1 MLTVFVATAAF
12 PTRAQ
17 NGNRDHLSPQESDIV
32 RDTRE
37 LDNRIDVLIKM
48 AERRFAVINGT
59 PDPVAKGSMAT
70 KSKKKKAED
79 EIDWGD
85 PPKGTRAEL
94 LDDVAGILNEAI
106 TNIDD
111 VSRRDEKNPLIGKA
125 LHKLAAATKGFA
137 GQMVKLRDQ
146 AKKEGELA
154 AIERTAELAQQIIDA
169 SSKAP
174 ALPSEDS
181 GQKKKKP

>member
-1 MLTVFVATAAF
+1 MVTVFVVTATF

-59 PDPVAKGSMAT
+59 PDPVAKGSTAT

-94 LDDVAGILNEAI
+94 LDDVAGILDEAI

-125 LHKLAAATKGFA
+125 LRKLAGATKGFA

-146 AKKEGELA
+146 VKNEDELA
-154 AIERTAELAQQIIDA
+154 AIERTADLVQQIIDA
-169 SSKAP
+169 SAKAP

-181 GQKKKKP
+181 SQKKKKP

>member
-1 MLTVFVATAAF
+1 MIQSQPFSNSLKTIPRRRFCSQRKRQALITMLTVFAVAGAF

-59 PDPVAKGSMAT
+59 PDPVAKGATAT
-70 KSKKKKAED
+70 KSKKKKDED

-85 PPKGTRAEL
+85 P
-94 LDDVAGILNEAI
+94 
-106 TNIDD
+106 
-111 VSRRDEKNPLIGKA
+111 
-125 LHKLAAATKGFA
+125 
-137 GQMVKLRDQ
+137 
-146 AKKEGELA
+146 
-154 AIERTAELAQQIIDA
+154 
-169 SSKAP
+169 
-174 ALPSEDS
+174 
-181 GQKKKKP
+181 